1 MTQRPLSMALIACF
15 AFGCGGEGSSPQP
28 AKTKPSQAS
37 TPIAVSDSAQSTPAK
52 ATKTT
57 QINDACQDIT
67 IQMPFDVMQIPK
79 DREADLQN
87 LVNCLAKSPD
97 AKVTVE
103 GHIRVRG
110 TSEFAYALSERM
122 ADSLGKKLQI
132 LGLNEQRITT
142 ISYGHD
148 RPVCTEQRPECD
160 LKNHRVE
167 IRLEDD

>member
-1 MTQRPLSMALIACF
+1 MTQRSLSMVLIACF
-15 AFGCGGEGSSPQP
+15 AFGCGGEGPSSQP
-28 AKTKPSQAS
+28 AKPKLSQAGA
-37 TPIAVSDSAQSTPAK
+37 PIAASDSVQSTPAK

-57 QINDACQDIT
+57 QIDDICQNIT
-67 IQMPFDVMQIPK
+67 IQIPFDVMKIPK
-79 DREADLQN
+79 NREADLQN

-97 AKVTVE
+97 TKVTVE

-110 TSEFAYALSERM
+110 TSEFAYALSKRM
-122 ADSLGKKLQI
+122 ADSLGNKLQI
-132 LGLNEQRITT
+132 LGLDEQRITT